1 MDEEE
6 YLNKAIELA
15 ARCKVFAEKTCRQ
28 WKEETSGYEAG
39 WKSLSEIREIYLT
52 LQMLGH
58 KADLLLERGMLL
70 RSLEETAQKAAKR
83 PNALA

>member
-39 WKSLSEIREIYLT
+39 CLSEIREIYLT
-52 LQMLGH
+52 LQMLRH
-58 KADLLLERGMLL
+58 EADLLLQRAMLL
-70 RSLEETAQKAAKR
+70 RSLNSDEKQAMIA
-83 PNALA
+83 

>member
-52 LQMLGH
+52 LQMLRH
-58 KADLLLERGMLL
+58 KADLLLQRGMLL
-70 RSLEETAQKAAKR
+70 RSLEETAQEAGHS
-83 PNALA
+83 L

>member
-6 YLNKAIELA
+6 YLTKAIELA

-39 WKSLSEIREIYLT
+39 WKSLTEIREIYLT
-52 LQMLGH
+52 LQMLRH
-58 KADLLLERGMLL
+58 KADLLLQRGMLL
-70 RSLEETAQKAAKR
+70 RSL
-83 PNALA
+83 N